1 MRNLKEHYLTIQNNL
16 CQITNTII
24 QQVDNQ
30 TNYKKSYSIMPS
42 HYTISL

>member
-16 CQITNTII
+16 FQITNTII

-30 TNYKKSYSIMPS
+30 TNY
-42 HYTISL
+42 